1 MHAADKTAMRAR
13 QVGQQQVIAFQ
24 NALAQV
30 QRPCGDGRIS
40 KTSTKKKANS
50 NSGKRLLLQNN
61 RNDDSQNSNDAVGAV
76 IVNASSLPGV
86 SLRKVLRIAAAMCN
100 GVHGNTHL

>member
-1 MHAADKTAMRAR
+1 MQAQHPADVDAIGAADMAAICAQ

-40 KTSTKKKANS
+40 KARKKTTGNG
-50 NSGKRLLLQNN
+50 GKRLLLQNN
-61 RNDDSQNSNDAVGAV
+61 NSQNSNDAVG
-76 IVNASSLPGV
+76 PGLLYQPLDHAHKC
-86 SLRKVLRIAAAMCN
+86 SNL
-100 GVHGNTHL
+100 